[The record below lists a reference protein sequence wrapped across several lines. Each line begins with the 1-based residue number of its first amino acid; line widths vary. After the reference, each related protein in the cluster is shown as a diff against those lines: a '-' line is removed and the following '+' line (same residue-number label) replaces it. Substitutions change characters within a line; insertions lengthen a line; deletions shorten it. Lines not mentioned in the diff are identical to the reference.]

1 MTATSTLIPTWLS
14 RALANDSRFI
24 SETVCITLSEREY
37 ARDHL
42 RTQSLVAEP
51 HSTSLL
57 ARGQQALNSAL
68 GKTDPVAHYSIMT
81 AHHPD
86 NVVANR
92 YSNIQ
97 PYDRTRVVVGDLKGS
112 RCSVGAEGSKGRYFN
127 ASWVRELYGGKLWI
141 ATQAPLPRTA
151 HVFLSAI
158 MQPIS
163 TPPASLNSP
172 HVHSPSRI
180 RTIVQLT
187 QNTER
192 GRQKAHIYF
201 PSTPGQSMLS
211 NPDPTSDAPV
221 LKVTLLERKRINEAC
236 CVYSKVSII
245 PVTSTN
251 PQDAVVFTHMLYA
264 AWPDHGVP
272 EDEDR
277 ASLLAFVRLVDCVNT
292 DTSSFPSSPE
302 PDPDP
307 PIMVNCSAGIGRTGS
322 FIAMSSLLRAYHLL
336 SASSPRPN
344 TSTPPPQ
351 PLCSLPVPPLGILPK
366 ELQEDLVAQEID
378 SLREQRPGMVQRDEQ
393 IHLIYDILNQAFEG
407 SLRVTV

>member
-1 MTATSTLIPTWLS
+1 MAATSASTLTPAWLS

-24 SETVCITLSEREY
+24 SETVCSTLSEREY
-37 ARDHL
+37 ARDHI
-42 RTQSLVAEP
+42 RTRSLVPEP

-57 ARGQQALNSAL
+57 ARGQQALSSAL
-68 GKTDPVAHYSIMT
+68 GKIDPAAHYSIMI

-86 NVVANR
+86 NIVANR

-112 RCSVGAEGSKGRYFN
+112 HCSVGAEGSKGRYFN

-158 MQPIS
+158 VQPIS
-163 TPPASLNSP
+163 TPPASLNFP
-172 HVHSPSRI
+172 HMHTPSRV

-187 QNTER
+187 QNMER
-192 GRQKAHIYF
+192 GRQKAHAYF
-201 PSTPGQSMLS
+201 PSTPGQSVLS
-211 NPDPTSDAPV
+211 NPDPTSDVPV
-221 LKVTLLERKRINEAC
+221 LKVTLLESKRINEAC
-236 CVYSKVSII
+236 CVQSKVSI
-245 PVTSTN
+245 
-251 PQDAVVFTHMLYA
+251 DAV
-264 AWPDHGVP
+264 DHGVP

-277 ASLLAFVRLVDCVNT
+277 ASLIAFVRLVDRVNK
-292 DTSSFPSSPE
+292 DTSSLPSSPE

-336 SASSPRPN
+336 SGNLRSN
-344 TSTPPPQ
+344 TLTLPPQ
-351 PLCSLPVPPLGILPK
+351 PLSPLPVPPLGTLPK
-366 ELQEDLVAQEID
+366 ELQEDLIAQEID

-393 IHLIYDILNQAFEG
+393 IHLIYDILNQAFEARG
-407 SLRVTV
+407 AS

>member
-1 MTATSTLIPTWLS
+1 MPATSTPIPAWLS
-14 RALANDSRFI
+14 KALANDSRFI
-24 SETVCITLSEREY
+24 SETVCSALSEREY
-37 ARDHL
+37 ARDHM
-42 RTQSLVAEP
+42 RTRSLAAEP

-57 ARGQQALNSAL
+57 ARGQQAWTSAL
-68 GKTDPVAHYSIMT
+68 GKIDPVAHYSTMI

-86 NVVANR
+86 NIVANR
-92 YSNIQ
+92 YSNIE

-112 RCSVGAEGSKGRYFN
+112 HCSVGAEGSKGRYFN

-158 MQPIS
+158 AQPIS

-172 HVHSPSRI
+172 RIHSSSRV
-180 RTIVQLT
+180 RTVVQLT
-187 QNTER
+187 QNMER
-192 GRQKAHIYF
+192 GRQKAHVYF
-201 PSTPGQSMLS
+201 PSTPGQSVLS
-211 NPDPTSDAPV
+211 HPDPTSDAPV
-221 LKVTLLERKRINEAC
+221 LKVTLLESKRINEAC
-236 CVYSKVSII
+236 CVHSKVSIV

-251 PQDAVVFTHMLYA
+251 PQDAVVFTHLLYA

-277 ASLLAFVRLVDCVNT
+277 ASLLAFVRLVDRVNK
-292 DTSSFPSSPE
+292 DTSSLPSSSDL
-302 PDPDP
+302 DPDP

-336 SASSPRPN
+336 SGNPPPLSN
-344 TSTPPPQ
+344 TPTPPPQ
-351 PLCSLPVPPLGILPK
+351 PLSSLPVPPLGTLPK
-366 ELQEDLVAQEID
+366 ELQEDLIAQEID

-407 SLRVTV
+407 SSTA

>member
-1 MTATSTLIPTWLS
+1 MAATSTQIPAWLS

-24 SETVCITLSEREY
+24 TETVCSTLSEREY
-37 ARDHL
+37 TRDHI
-42 RTQSLVAEP
+42 RSQSLAAEP

-57 ARGQQALNSAL
+57 ARGQQALAFAL
-68 GKTDPVAHYSIMT
+68 GKIDPVVHYSIMI

-92 YSNIQ
+92 YSNIA

-112 RCSVGAEGSKGRYFN
+112 HCSVGAEGSKGRYFN

-141 ATQAPLPRTA
+141 ATQAPLPSTA

-172 HVHSPSRI
+172 HINSPSRV

-187 QNTER
+187 QNMER
-192 GRQKAHIYF
+192 GRQKAHVYF

-211 NPDPTSDAPV
+211 KPDPTSDAPV
-221 LKVTLLERKRINEAC
+221 LKVTLLESKRINEAC
-236 CVYSKVSII
+236 CVQSKVSIV

-251 PQDAVVFTHMLYA
+251 PQDAVVFTHLLYA

-272 EDEDR
+272 EDGDR
-277 ASLLAFVRLVDCVNT
+277 ASLLAFVRLVARINN
-292 DTSSFPSSPE
+292 DTSSLSSSPE

-322 FIAMSSLLRAYHLL
+322 FIAMSSLLRVYHLL
-336 SASSPRPN
+336 SGNPASN
-344 TSTPPPQ
+344 TLTRPPQ
-351 PLCSLPVPPLGILPK
+351 PLSSFPVPPLGTLPK
-366 ELQEDLVAQEID
+366 ELQEDLIAQEID

-407 SLRVTV
+407 RSTT

>member
-1 MTATSTLIPTWLS
+1 MTATSTLIPAWLS

-24 SETVCITLSEREY
+24 SEIVCSALSEREY
-37 ARDHL
+37 ARDHI
-42 RTQSLVAEP
+42 RTRSLVAEP
-51 HSTSLL
+51 QTTSLL
-57 ARGQQALNSAL
+57 ARGQQALSSAL
-68 GKTDPVAHYSIMT
+68 GKIDPVAHYSIMI

-92 YSNIQ
+92 YSNIE
-97 PYDRTRVVVGDLKGS
+97 PYDRTRVIVGDLKGS
-112 RCSVGAEGSKGRYFN
+112 HCSVGAEGSKGRYFN

-158 MQPIS
+158 VQPIS

-172 HVHSPSRI
+172 HMHYPSRV

-187 QNTER
+187 QNMER

-211 NPDPTSDAPV
+211 NPDPTSDAPA
-221 LKVTLLERKRINEAC
+221 LKVTLLESKRINEAC
-236 CVYSKVSII
+236 CVQSKVSII

-251 PQDAVVFTHMLYA
+251 PQDAVVFTHLLYA

-277 ASLLAFVRLVDCVNT
+277 ASLLAFVRLVDCINKN
-292 DTSSFPSSPE
+292 TSSLPLSSE

-336 SASSPRPN
+336 SVNPPS
-344 TSTPPPQ
+344 STPLLLPQ
-351 PLCSLPVPPLGILPK
+351 PLSSLPVPPLGTLPK
-366 ELQEDLVAQEID
+366 ELQEDLIAQEID

-393 IHLIYDILNQAFEG
+393 IHLIYDILNQAFAG
-407 SLRVTV
+407 GGTV